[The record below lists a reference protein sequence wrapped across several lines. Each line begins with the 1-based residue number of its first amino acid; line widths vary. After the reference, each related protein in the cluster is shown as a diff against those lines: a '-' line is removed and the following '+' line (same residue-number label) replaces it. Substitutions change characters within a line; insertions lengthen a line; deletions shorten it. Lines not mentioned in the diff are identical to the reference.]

1 MVKVV
6 AKKLIMDESVP
17 KVIKL
22 YEELVS
28 ETRKEEGC
36 IKYELFQDIN
46 NSSIL
51 AVIEEWED
59 IDALEKHKNSEHIKR
74 IVPKILEFTIKNE
87 IDVYHKVI

>member
-6 AKKLIMDESVP
+6 AKKLIMNESVA

-22 YEELVS
+22 YEELVT
-28 ETRKEEGC
+28 ETRKEVGC

-59 IDALEKHKNSEHIKR
+59 IEALEKHKNSEHIKR
-74 IVPKILEFTIKNE
+74 IVPQILEYTIKNE

>member
-22 YEELVS
+22 YEELVT

-36 IKYELFQDIN
+36 IKYELFQDVN
-46 NSSIL
+46 KNSIL

-59 IDALEKHKNSEHIKR
+59 IEALEKHKNSEHFKR